1 MIGREKKKY
10 NDIFFV
16 CSLIEYI
23 GRRTKNHRNV
33 IVNAL
38 GKDKLQHLYK
48 LADVYHSENM
58 EKVSDELIRDHQIQ
72 EGVFDNVAEGKY
84 LIPSY
89 WDIGKV
95 YKRLIIDICE
105 KQNKKP
111 IETLIEVYNSWL
123 SRKIEDFNSSLYYEN
138 PDYLYESYIKGDVYQ
153 ISLYPFSLDTNSSK
167 RNYAV
172 QQHFNV
178 VCKIYFVV
186 KSGTSTF
193 ATENKCTLTQ
203 LTYNSRFVGVPT

>member
-1 MIGREKKKY
+1 
-10 NDIFFV
+10 
-16 CSLIEYI
+16 
-23 GRRTKNHRNV
+23 
-33 IVNAL
+33 
-38 GKDKLQHLYK
+38 
-48 LADVYHSENM
+48 M

-138 PDYLYESYIKGDVYQ
+138 PAL
-153 ISLYPFSLDTNSSK
+153 
-167 RNYAV
+167 
-172 QQHFNV
+172 
-178 VCKIYFVV
+178 
-186 KSGTSTF
+186 
-193 ATENKCTLTQ
+193 
-203 LTYNSRFVGVPT
+203 

>member
-23 GRRTKNHRNV
+23 GRITKNHRNV

-138 PDYLYESYIKGDVYQ
+138 PDYLYESYIKGDVY
-153 ISLYPFSLDTNSSK
+153 
-167 RNYAV
+167 
-172 QQHFNV
+172 
-178 VCKIYFVV
+178 
-186 KSGTSTF
+186 
-193 ATENKCTLTQ
+193 
-203 LTYNSRFVGVPT
+203 

>member
-23 GRRTKNHRNV
+23 GRKTKNHRNV

-48 LADVYHSENM
+48 LADVYHSENI
-58 EKVSDELIRDHQIQ
+58 EKISDELIRNYHIQ
-72 EGVFDNVAEGKY
+72 EGAFDNVAEGKY

-95 YKRLIIDICE
+95 YKRLIIEICE

-111 IETLIEVYNSWL
+111 IDTLIEVYNSWL
-123 SRKIEDFNSSLYYEN
+123 SRKIEDFNSSLYYES
-138 PDYLYESYIKGDVYQ
+138 PDYLYESYIKGEV
-153 ISLYPFSLDTNSSK
+153 F
-167 RNYAV
+167 
-172 QQHFNV
+172 
-178 VCKIYFVV
+178 
-186 KSGTSTF
+186 
-193 ATENKCTLTQ
+193 
-203 LTYNSRFVGVPT
+203 